1 MIAGVRKVMK
11 RRVIKISL
19 AIFVVVGV
27 LLGLLVILSQDW
39 GPEMSFGFLDGRS
52 VTARINQDRGR
63 SVYRIVQETYS
74 FEADFDDVC
83 DKVDAELSALGF
95 TRLTMSVGGQYSRE
109 YRLRNEP
116 LGDWLAVS
124 VQNEHKVSTSSTAK
138 SSEYLSPDSYEHLS
152 MEGWVSILV
161 TRGRVRSWP
170 PKYFLMRLRLMLR
183 SNAKKPSP
191 RK

>member
-1 MIAGVRKVMK
+1 MERVSK
-11 RRVIKISL
+11 RRLIKVSL
-19 AIFVVVGV
+19 AILFVVGIF
-27 LLGLLVILSQDW
+27 LGLLVVLMWDS
-39 GPEMSFGFLDGRS
+39 GPGTTFGFLDGRS
-52 VTARINQDRGR
+52 ATARINQDRGR

-74 FEADFDDVC
+74 FEADFNDVC

-95 TRLTMSVGGQYSRE
+95 TKLDMGSRGQHSRE

-116 LGDWLAVS
+116 IGDWLAVS
-124 VQNEHKVSTSSTAK
+124 VQNEYKVSTSSSAK

-183 SNAKKPSP
+183 RNAKKPSP
-191 RK
+191 AT